1 MTADIKTILN
11 RLQITETGSY
21 DNHFYIIPLANSEA
35 YAKAYTLLDKNA
47 INTEY
52 PEFTRNTSNTTT
64 KVINYF
70 ELEESRV
77 VYNIFL
83 FADFENDRYYI
94 KIGEK
99 LG

>member
-21 DNHFYIIPLANSEA
+21 DNHFYIITLTNSEA

-70 ELEESRV
+70 ELEESSV